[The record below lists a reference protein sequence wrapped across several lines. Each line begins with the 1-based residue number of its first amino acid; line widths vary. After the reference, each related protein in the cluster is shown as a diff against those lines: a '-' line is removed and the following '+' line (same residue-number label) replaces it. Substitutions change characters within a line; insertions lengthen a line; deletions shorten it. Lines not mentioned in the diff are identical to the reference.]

1 MNIVAVHYAPGQGE
15 AMVETLAGALDK
27 TLYEARARLSAPEG
41 GPVVVASFAEIEP
54 AWAFAGRLRVN
65 GIRPILLTPD
75 DIESEAQRFL
85 VRGFEIGERGL
96 TAFSRRGETAGVAW
110 QDVDLLLRG
119 TRIAKKV
126 ETEDTGGFQMTRA
139 RRQPRQV
146 TREERDDFL
155 HLYSMGHPPLVF
167 RANDLDYRSLGP
179 ALHPSVAENFGILLA
194 ELRRLLPHARYD
206 ERLVNRLSRARVLGP
221 SLTEDHLDIAVS
233 LVARVL
239 RS

>member
-1 MNIVAVHYAPGQGE
+1 
-15 AMVETLAGALDK
+15 MVETLAGALDK
-27 TLYEARARLSAPEG
+27 TLYEARARLSSPEG

-75 DIESEAQRFL
+75 DIESDAQRFL
-85 VRGFEIGERGL
+85 VRGFELGERGL
-96 TAFSRRGETAGVAW
+96 TAVSRRGETAEIAW
-110 QDVDLLLRG
+110 RDIDLLLRG
-119 TRIAKKV
+119 ARIAKKV
-126 ETEDTGGFQMTRA
+126 EIEDTGGFQMTRA

-146 TREERDDFL
+146 TREERDDFF
-155 HLYSMGHPPLVF
+155 HLYSMGHLPLVF

-194 ELRRLLPHARYD
+194 ELRRLLPHSRYD

-233 LVARVL
+233 LVAQVL

>member
-54 AWAFAGRLRVN
+54 AWVFAGRLRVN

-75 DIESEAQRFL
+75 DIESDAQRFL
-85 VRGFEIGERGL
+85 VRGFELGERGI
-96 TAFSRRGETAGVAW
+96 TAVSRRGETAEIAW
-110 QDVDLLLRG
+110 RDVDLLLRG
-119 TRIAKKV
+119 ARIAKKV
-126 ETEDTGGFQMTRA
+126 ELEDTGGFQMTRA

-146 TREERDDFL
+146 TREERDDFF

-167 RANDLDYRSLGP
+167 RANELDYRSLGP
-179 ALHPSVAENFGILLA
+179 ALRPSASENFGLLLA

-239 RS
+239 RT

>member
-27 TLYEARARLSAPEG
+27 TPYEARARLSAPEG

-54 AWAFAGRLRVN
+54 AWILAGRLRVN
-65 GIRPILLTPD
+65 GVRPILLTPD
-75 DIESEAQRFL
+75 DIESDAQRFL
-85 VRGFEIGERGL
+85 VRGFELGEGGL
-96 TAFSRRGETAGVAW
+96 TAVSRRGESTGVAW
-110 QDVDLLLRG
+110 KDVDLLLRG

-126 ETEDTGGFQMTRA
+126 ELEDTGGFRMAQA
-139 RRQPRQV
+139 RRKPRQV
-146 TREERDDFL
+146 TREERDDFF
-155 HLYSMGHPPLVF
+155 HLYSMGQPPLVF

-179 ALHPSVAENFGILLA
+179 ALHPSVAENFGLLLA

-239 RS
+239 RT

>member
-27 TLYEARARLSAPEG
+27 TLYEARARLRSPEG

-75 DIESEAQRFL
+75 DIESDAQRFL
-85 VRGFEIGERGL
+85 VRGFELNERGL
-96 TAFSRRGETAGVAW
+96 TAVSRRGESAEIALGS
-110 QDVDLLLRG
+110 VDLVLRG

-126 ETEDTGGFQMTRA
+126 ETEDTGVFQMTRA
-139 RRQPRQV
+139 RRKSRQV
-146 TREERDDFL
+146 TREERDDFF

-167 RANDLDYRSLGP
+167 RANDLDYRSLGS
-179 ALHPSVAENFGILLA
+179 ALHPSVTENFNILLA

-206 ERLVNRLSRARVLGP
+206 ERLASRLSRARLLGP

-233 LVARVL
+233 LMARVL
-239 RS
+239 RG